1 LVEQRIRNAKVGSS
15 TLFSGTNTETALSG
29 AVFFWAEASIM
40 SSDLFPESG
49 LTTPRLRVV
58 RLLPEHAAALRAYKL
73 AERERL
79 QPWEPLRDDAWF
91 EPQAVLERLTAL
103 QATMSRG
110 EALHLIALARST
122 GELVAECNFSNI
134 VRGPFQACH
143 LGFSVAATWEGQGVM
158 SEVLRA
164 GIDFAFGS
172 LGLHRVMANHRP
184 ENTRSARLLSKLGFE
199 KEGYARAYLQI
210 NGAWAD
216 HVLMSLVSDGERSE
230 AKNRT

>member
-1 LVEQRIRNAKVGSS
+1 
-15 TLFSGTNTETALSG
+15 
-29 AVFFWAEASIM
+29 M

-49 LTTPRLRVV
+49 LMTPRLRVV
-58 RLLPEHAAALRAYKL
+58 RLSPDHAAALRTYKL
-73 AERERL
+73 AERDRL

-91 EPQAVLERLTAL
+91 EPQAFVDRLTAL

-110 EALHLIALARST
+110 EALHLIALTRST

-143 LGFSVAATWEGQGVM
+143 LGFSVAASREGQGVM
-158 SEVLRA
+158 SETLRA
-164 GIDFAFGS
+164 GIDFVFGS
-172 LGLHRVMANHRP
+172 LHLHRVMANHRP

-199 KEGYARAYLQI
+199 KEGYARAYLLI

-216 HVLMSLVSDGERSE
+216 HVLMSLVNKEPPVER
-230 AKNRT
+230 KN